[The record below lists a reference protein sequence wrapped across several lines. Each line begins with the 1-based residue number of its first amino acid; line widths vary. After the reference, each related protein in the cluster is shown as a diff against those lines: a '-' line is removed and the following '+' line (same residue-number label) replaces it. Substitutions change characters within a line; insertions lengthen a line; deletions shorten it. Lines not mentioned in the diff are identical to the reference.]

1 MIVDFPGVM
10 TDFADVQFGGF
21 FVHIVEA
28 TAMGP
33 LIHLRFLLSET
44 FHSCQSV
51 LMTTHS
57 ENSSAAGLKTR
68 HVFLDTEVYRRYG
81 H

>member
-28 TAMGP
+28 TAMGA
-33 LIHLRFLLSET
+33 LKRST
-44 FHSCQSV
+44 CGSCYQK
-51 LMTTHS
+51 HF
-57 ENSSAAGLKTR
+57 TR
-68 HVFLDTEVYRRYG
+68 VSRSL
-81 H
+81 